1 MYVHTPVRVQ
11 SSPFSANATSS
22 VALRT
27 MQSPHVV
34 GKELRFPT
42 SFQNQPP
49 SQHKKDFRKKNL
61 AALFALYKL

>member
-1 MYVHTPVRVQ
+1 
-11 SSPFSANATSS
+11 
-22 VALRT
+22 